1 LQNLLVFLSKYLSR
15 QPAAIIHYYMI
26 RCWLLLFI
34 WFFSFAAFAQETL
47 PPPAVISN
55 IPPNL
60 PKLLPTG
67 ESESSVAPFVAVESN
82 QKTEAKQPNEPVID
96 GKPNVQTFEQALISA
111 YLHHPS
117 LKAEREALAALDES
131 VAQAISGFRP
141 NVEAGYSRG
150 RQKREVGDSG
160 DSFQDTSSK
169 SITAEQSVFS
179 GGESWANFKG
189 SRERVRA
196 GRARLHAA
204 EQQVLYDAV
213 IAYTAMYER
222 HNILKLSQNNVDV
235 LRQQFEATQ
244 ARFKVGEL
252 TQTDVAQSQARLLKA
267 QADERQALGDLEV
280 ARATYRRVIASEPP
294 AELVLPPLPAM
305 IPESLEVVRQKAGE
319 TNPSLLAA
327 TFEEKAASYD
337 IDSRAGAILP
347 EVSVRGSMS
356 RVENGNTQQIGKVD
370 TDALTLNV
378 SIPLY
383 QSGAEW
389 SRLREARNL
398 ADKAKFD
405 ALDTRNAVIENATS
419 AWQDFSTAQA
429 IILSTKEA
437 LSAAELALDGVR
449 QENQYGTRT
458 ILDVLDAEQ
467 EAFQARVDVVI
478 AERNERIQAYRLL
491 AATGD
496 LTARSLALPVSYYDP
511 KEHYDSVKY
520 QLLGL

>member
-1 LQNLLVFLSKYLSR
+1 MK
-15 QPAAIIHYYMI
+15 
-26 RCWLLLFI
+26 RCLLLLFLALPMP
-34 WFFSFAAFAQETL
+34 AAFAAEEL
-47 PPPAVISN
+47 PAPAQISEK
-55 IPPNL
+55 PSVL
-60 PKLLPTG
+60 PALSNAEQDAT
-67 ESESSVAPFVAVESN
+67 SSVAPFVPLQPAAAQPEPVQEVFR
-82 QKTEAKQPNEPVID
+82 KQPEVDAAPAAVSEVKSQEEP
-96 GKPNVQTFEQALISA
+96 KSQTFEEALVSA
-111 YLHHPS
+111 YQNHPL
-117 LKAEREALAALDES
+117 LKAEREALEALDES
-131 VAQAISGFRP
+131 VAQAVSQFRP

-169 SITAEQSVFS
+169 SLTAEQSIFS

-196 GRARLHAA
+196 GRARLHSV

-222 HNILKLSQNNVDV
+222 QNVLKLSQNNVDV
-235 LRQQFEATQ
+235 LKRQLEATQ
-244 ARFKVGEL
+244 ARFNAGEL
-252 TQTDVAQSQARLLKA
+252 TQTDVAQSQARLSQA
-267 QADERQALGDLEV
+267 QADERRALGNLEV
-280 ARATYRRVIASEPP
+280 ARAAYRRSIGTEPP
-294 AELVLPPLPAM
+294 VALVLPPLPA
-305 IPESLEVVRQKAGE
+305 SLPPSLDDARLKASE
-319 TNPSLLAA
+319 ASPTLLAA
-327 TFEEKAASYD
+327 THTEKAASYD
-337 IDSRAGAILP
+337 IDARTGAILP
-347 EVSVRGSMS
+347 EVSVRGSLERS
-356 RVENGNTQQIGKVD
+356 ENGGNQQLGRID

-405 ALDTRNAVIENATS
+405 ALDTRSAVLENATS

-429 IILSTKEA
+429 VILSTKEA
-437 LSAAELALDGVR
+437 LSAAQLALDGVK
-449 QENQYGTRT
+449 QENQFGTRT

-467 EAFQARVDVVI
+467 EAFQARVNLVI

-496 LTARSLALPVSYYDP
+496 LTARSLQLPVPYHDP
-511 KEHYDSVKY
+511 KEHYDGVKY
-520 QLLGL
+520 QLLGW